1 MSLRMGLRR
10 ALIISL
16 LISLSLSMISCSE
29 EQQIDDLEKRAA
41 SAKRH
46 GQQARRGK
54 VPPKWGKRSAPS
66 ASVDE
71 LIDELSTNALLK
83 EIFKYPSCLEA
94 FAAYERPSKGGK
106 LLQSLLESSDVNGK
120 ESGKSAELLSLYD
133 NCLSSL
139 FERISQKIDEEAGQ
153 IDSSSEDLLNEKR
166 SGKPFK
172 WG

>member
-1 MSLRMGLRR
+1 MSLIRR

-16 LISLSLSMISCSE
+16 LLSLSLSMISCSD
-29 EQQIDDLEKRAA
+29 EQQIDDLEKRA
-41 SAKRH
+41 SSSKRH

-54 VPPKWGKRSAPS
+54 MPHKWGKRSAPS

-83 EIFKYPSCLEA
+83 EVFKYPSCLEA
-94 FAAYERPSKGGK
+94 FTAYERPSGAKSGK
-106 LLQSLLESSDVNGK
+106 LLQSLLGSSDA
-120 ESGKSAELLSLYD
+120 KSAELLSLYD

-139 FERISQKIDEEAGQ
+139 FEKIAQKIEEET
-153 IDSSSEDLLNEKR
+153 DSSSEDLPNEKR